1 MNQSGGEIGGK
12 KTMWIIRIIV
22 KQEGSYVLVFKV
34 DEKEHGTKV
43 SGGMFMDARMKGKG
57 R

>member
-1 MNQSGGEIGGK
+1 M
-12 KTMWIIRIIV
+12 
-22 KQEGSYVLVFKV
+22 LVFKV

-43 SGGMFMDARMKGKG
+43 SEGMFMDARMKGKG